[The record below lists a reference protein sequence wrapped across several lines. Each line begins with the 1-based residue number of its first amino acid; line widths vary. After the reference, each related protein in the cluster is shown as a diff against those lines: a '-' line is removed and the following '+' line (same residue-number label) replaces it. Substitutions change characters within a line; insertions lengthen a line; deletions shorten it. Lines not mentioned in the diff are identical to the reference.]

1 MYAHLMQAPAKEIH
15 VSKFI
20 RQFHRWTSI
29 AFALVVAA
37 IFAMLGLGQ
46 QPAQWL
52 YYVPLAPLFLLFIT
66 GLYMFFLPY
75 VAKARRGKAS

>member
-1 MYAHLMQAPAKEIH
+1 MYAHLMQPPAKEIH
-15 VSKFI
+15 VSQFI

-29 AFALVVAA
+29 AFALVVVA

-52 YYVPLAPLFLLFIT
+52 YYVPLLPLFLLFVT

-75 VAKARRGKAS
+75 AAKMRASR

>member
-1 MYAHLMQAPAKEIH
+1 MHAPAKEVR

-20 RQFHRWTSI
+20 RQFHRWTSLGFMLI
-29 AFALVVAA
+29 VAA

-52 YYVPLAPLFLLFIT
+52 YYVPLAPLFLLLIT
-66 GLYMFFLPY
+66 GAWMFVQPY
-75 VAKARRGKAS
+75 VAKARRS